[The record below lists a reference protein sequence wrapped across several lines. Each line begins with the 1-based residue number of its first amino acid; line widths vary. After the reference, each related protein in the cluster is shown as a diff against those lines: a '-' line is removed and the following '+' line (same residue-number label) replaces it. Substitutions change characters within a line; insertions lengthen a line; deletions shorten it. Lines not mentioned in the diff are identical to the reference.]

1 MSFFQKKISQSV
13 IVGRREKNQAS
24 NMTNQGVR
32 DNEYA
37 AYTLSNDS
45 IIDVL
50 SSLQMCIELVPER

>member
-1 MSFFQKKISQSV
+1 
-13 IVGRREKNQAS
+13 
-24 NMTNQGVR
+24 MTNQGVR